1 MKFERERT
9 QPSKDLISKIADM
22 SFSLIL
28 DLGCG
33 PGNSTFAPKSKFTKS
48 EIIGIDASKNML
60 LSWLGSIEQ
69 KPKVVFVNHGHDTV
83 CDEFAK
89 SIENEL
95 EISALAP
102 YSGDGFEL
110 GDVVRQVD
118 IGPRKLYDKKLHK
131 VQRNN
136 TVYDRLYLAGQ
147 NLMSVIEAS
156 KGCANKDLSR
166 LTDQIIALCEK
177 YKQD

>member
-1 MKFERERT
+1 MVSFLFSHK
-9 QPSKDLISKIADM
+9 IST
-22 SFSLIL
+22 SVL
-28 DLGCG
+28 
-33 PGNSTFAPKSKFTKS
+33 PG
-48 EIIGIDASKNML
+48 
-60 LSWLGSIEQ
+60 GS
-69 KPKVVFVNHGHDTV
+69 
-83 CDEFAK
+83 
-89 SIENEL
+89 S
-95 EISALAP
+95 
-102 YSGDGFEL
+102 DGFEL
-110 GDVVRQVD
+110 GDVVKQVD